1 MLKAFATIGLSLSC
15 LVTANLAFADW
26 QLVNDKSQLSFV
38 SIKKGSVAE
47 THHFTQL
54 EGLLS
59 DQGALSINV
68 NLTSAE
74 TLIPIRNERL
84 TKFVFEAVEF
94 PQAVLTANLKEQLA
108 DIKSPGTHL
117 LKGIDAELDF
127 HGHNKALKIDVMVTR
142 LNNGDLSV
150 SSLSPV
156 IIKGKDFS
164 VIEGIETLQKLAG
177 LPSIA
182 TAIPVTFALTFKA
195 K

>member
-1 MLKAFATIGLSLSC
+1 MLKTFATIGLSLSC
-15 LVTANLAFADW
+15 LATANLALADW

-47 THHFTQL
+47 SHQFTQL
-54 EGLLS
+54 GGQLS
-59 DQGALSINV
+59 DQGTLTINV
-68 NLTSAE
+68 NLASAE
-74 TLIPIRNERL
+74 TLIPIRNKRL
-84 TKFVFEAVEF
+84 TKFVFETVKF

-108 DIKSPGTHL
+108 DITSPGTYL
-117 LKGIDAELDF
+117 LKGLDAKLNF
-127 HGHNKALKIDVMVTR
+127 HGHDNALKIDVMVTR

-164 VIEGIETLQKLAG
+164 IIEGIETLQKLAG

-195 K
+195 N

>member
-1 MLKAFATIGLSLSC
+1 MLKTFATIGLSLSC
-15 LVTANLAFADW
+15 LAAANLAFADW

-47 THHFTQL
+47 SHQFTQL
-54 EGLLS
+54 GGQLS
-59 DQGALSINV
+59 DQGALTINV
-68 NLTSAE
+68 NLASAE

-84 TKFVFEAVEF
+84 TKFVFETVTF

-108 DIKSPGTHL
+108 DIKTPGTRL
-117 LKGIDAELDF
+117 LKGIDAKLNF
-127 HGHNKALKIDVMVTR
+127 HGHDKALKIDVMVTR
-142 LNNGDLSV
+142 LKNGDLSV
-150 SSLSPV
+150 ASLSPV

-164 VIEGIETLQKLAG
+164 IIEGIETLQKLAG